1 MDVRRVP
8 GSDRVLTEPAR
19 VEERRTARLRL
30 RRVQP
35 ADSAAVVALH
45 VDPRN
50 YPHSPA
56 GAHTPERAETLAQ
69 KFSHDWDRNGIGYW
83 LAEHAGEVV
92 GVIGI
97 TPAPLGGRRCWNLY
111 YRFTPAA
118 RGRGFAAEAAR
129 ESLVVAA
136 QIDPERPV
144 VVRTRPGNA
153 PACRLAEAIGLAR
166 RPELD
171 AGDGFVVYA

>member
-1 MDVRRVP
+1 MDGDRVT
-8 GSDRVLTEPAR
+8 GADRVLTELAG

-30 RRVQP
+30 RRIER
-35 ADSAAVVALH
+35 ADWPAVVALH
-45 VDPRN
+45 IDPRN

-56 GAHTPERAETLAQ
+56 GAHTRERAEALAQ
-69 KFSHDWDRNGIGYW
+69 KFSQNWDRDGIGYW
-83 LAEHAGEVV
+83 LAEHEGEIA

-97 TPAPLGGRRCWNLY
+97 TPSLLEGRRCWNLY
-111 YRFTPAA
+111 YRFRPAA

-144 VVRTRPGNA
+144 VVRTRPANA
-153 PACRLAEAIGLAR
+153 PACRLAETIGLAR

-171 AGDGFVVYA
+171 ADDGFVVYA